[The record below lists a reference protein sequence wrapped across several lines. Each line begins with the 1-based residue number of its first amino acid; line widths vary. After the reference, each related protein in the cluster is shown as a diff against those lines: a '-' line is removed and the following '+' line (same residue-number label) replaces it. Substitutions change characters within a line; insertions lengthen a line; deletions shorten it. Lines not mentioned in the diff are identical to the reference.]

1 MRRCDG
7 TARMT
12 ARLVRR
18 HERARRRPSLRR
30 SPLVEQ
36 VAEALAEELAEELA
50 GQMAGREPEAPVT
63 TQAIGDSAAQPA
75 GGNAASLSSAQHLA
89 PVPITAEARLAF
101 AREAYAI
108 RRRRDR
114 HLPADLFGEPTWYIL
129 LDLYV
134 ATRENRPVPT
144 TSACIGADVP
154 PTTALRW
161 LRILEA
167 RGLVEREEDGHDGRR
182 TFVRLS
188 AQGLAAMDDWL
199 HVALATLHHAV
210 STILR
215 QTPPMA
221 EAAE

>member
-1 MRRCDG
+1 
-7 TARMT
+7 MT
-12 ARLVRR
+12 ARLARR
-18 HERARRRPSLRR
+18 HERARRRTPLRR
-30 SPLVEQ
+30 SLLVEQ
-36 VAEALAEELAEELA
+36 LAEEVAEKLSKELSE
-50 GQMAGREPEAPVT
+50 QMAGREPEAPVIL
-63 TQAIGDSAAQPA
+63 QAIADDPAQPV
-75 GGNAASLSSAQHLA
+75 A

-101 AREAYAI
+101 ARETYAI

-114 HLPADLFGEPTWYIL
+114 HLPGDLFGEPTWDIL

-199 HVALATLHHAV
+199 QVALATLDHAV
-210 STILR
+210 GTILR
-215 QTPPMA
+215 QTPPMV

>member
-1 MRRCDG
+1 MSVR
-7 TARMT
+7 TARSAARGIRRSAVRLASSKALPEPGGGREAMAPAST
-12 ARLVRR
+12 AATPEGMVSVVAGLPM
-18 HERARRRPSLRR
+18 ALRRPSPDML
-30 SPLVEQ
+30 
-36 VAEALAEELAEELA
+36 
-50 GQMAGREPEAPVT
+50 
-63 TQAIGDSAAQPA
+63 
-75 GGNAASLSSAQHLA
+75 
-89 PVPITAEARLAF
+89 LAF
-101 AREAYAI
+101 ARECYAM

-114 HLPADLFGEPTWYIL
+114 HLPGDLFGEPTWDIL

-167 RGLVEREEDGHDGRR
+167 RDLVEREEDCRDGRR

-188 AQGLAAMDDWL
+188 KHGLAAMDDWL
-199 HVALATLHHAV
+199 KAALNTLDHMLMPALAQALP
-210 STILR
+210 L
-215 QTPPMA
+215 A